1 MAQQAFLDELQALVK
16 GTGAK
21 AQKKSGGKT
30 VYTLNGIEYKLD
42 RWTRKYAPVE
52 DFVNGKDYTKE
63 SYQRWTFM
71 GARARDI
78 SFEIVDA
85 LAAGTKAAELK
96 DKIEFVQYLREARN
110 SDPAAYE
117 DIAANYLSKDEL
129 LS

>member
-1 MAQQAFLDELQALVK
+1 MAQQAFLEELQALVK

-42 RWTRKYAPVE
+42 RWTQKFAPVSE
-52 DFVNGKDYTKE
+52 FVSGKDYTKE

-71 GARARDI
+71 GSRARDI

-85 LAAGTKAAELK
+85 LANGAKASELK
-96 DKIEFVQYLREARN
+96 DKIDFVQYLREARN
-110 SDPAAYE
+110 SDPQAYA
-117 DIAANYLSKDEL
+117 DIAANYLSKEDL
-129 LS
+129 L